1 MFYNKLSFMNLLVGC
16 YIFGWLI
23 KAAVFASSVAHNR
36 DFLCSASS
44 TLKNFSFFFP
54 LLGERQKVLN
64 WLLSYNPLW
73 LRIGL
78 EVFHFRDADALERIL

>member
-1 MFYNKLSFMNLLVGC
+1 MYNNRLTLVAGV
-16 YIFGWLI
+16 IFVCLI
-23 KAAVFASSVAHNR
+23 KGVCHASSFADNSCIAVPLSY
-36 DFLCSASS
+36 DFFL
-44 TLKNFSFFFP
+44 L

-78 EVFHFRDADALERIL
+78 EVFHFRDADSLETVQ